1 VADRP
6 TGVFVGSGLSPILRN
21 NVITAGS
28 AGNGG
33 TGGTNGPDN
42 YQDGNGGWSFA
53 IYDADVVDG
62 ATPVLEGNT
71 LAAGAAGSRGGLAAS
86 EGEAGEINTT
96 ND

>member
-1 VADRP
+1 
-6 TGVFVGSGLSPILRN
+6 VFVGAGLAPVFRN

-33 TGGTNGPDN
+33 KGGTNAPDN

-53 IYDADVVDG
+53 IYDADVADG
-62 ATPVLEGNT
+62 ATSTLEGNT
-71 LAAGAAGSRGGLAAS
+71 LTPGAAGARGGLAAS
-86 EGEAGEINTT
+86 NGQAGEINTT